1 MVWDT
6 VPRPKDRSRNK
17 RRRRR
22 SNQQARS
29 CWMNE
34 IAGDARVQHEA
45 CSKGEEIGVGIHGG
59 GQVMV
64 VEEEEEK
71 EKSSLKSLLSAVNAA
86 LNPLLQH
93 MRRKR
98 LLTDSQVVWKIEH
111 IHSFTKN
118 KKFKKFKKASPLSN
132 PADR

>member
-1 MVWDT
+1 M
-6 VPRPKDRSRNK
+6 NK
-17 RRRRR
+17 
-22 SNQQARS
+22 
-29 CWMNE
+29 
-34 IAGDARVQHEA
+34 IAGDPCVQHEA
-45 CSKGEEIGVGIHGG
+45 CSKSEEIGVGIHGG

-118 KKFKKFKKASPLSN
+118 KQNCKKFIKPQAPT
-132 PADR
+132 P

>member
-1 MVWDT
+1 
-6 VPRPKDRSRNK
+6 
-17 RRRRR
+17 
-22 SNQQARS
+22 
-29 CWMNE
+29 MNE

-64 VEEEEEK
+64 VEEEEGK

-98 LLTDSQVVWKIEH
+98 CEFDLLFYNSQSQANW
-111 IHSFTKN
+111 SRKN
-118 KKFKKFKKASPLSN
+118 GRALPAVRGEISN
-132 PADR
+132 TEI

>member
-17 RRRRR
+17 RRKRR

-29 CWMNE
+29 YWTNKK
-34 IAGDARVQHEA
+34 AGDARVQNEA

-64 VEEEEEK
+64 VEEEEGK

-118 KKFKKFKKASPLSN
+118 KKFKKIQKSQPPK
-132 PADR
+132 

>member
-29 CWMNE
+29 CWMNK

-45 CSKGEEIGVGIHGG
+45 CSKSKEIGVGVHGG

-64 VEEEEEK
+64 VEEEEGK

-93 MRRKR
+93 MRRKH
-98 LLTDSQVVWKIEH
+98 LLTMSAQ
-111 IHSFTKN
+111 
-118 KKFKKFKKASPLSN
+118 
-132 PADR
+132 